1 MNEPNEHSSVLDLGA
16 EDAGAAISSG
26 ALLRD
31 AREAAGVHVAALA
44 AALKVPVNKLQALE
58 ADDFAALPDA
68 VFARALAA
76 SVCRT
81 LRLDPAP
88 VLALMPK
95 NTAPSFSA
103 ASPGINASFKDG
115 SEKARQNPLFAQAMR
130 PVGLAVIVLLLGAL
144 ALVLLP
150 RGGDLSASATHT
162 TGSALQEPEAKPG
175 LVLAPPAVV
184 APESAAVSSPEPLTS
199 RTLGSSGAVAEAP
212 ATADPVE
219 VAPALVV
226 APAAADLL
234 EFRARS
240 DSWVQVRDAAG
251 TVVLQRTLAKGESA
265 SATGTLPLT
274 VVVGRADAT
283 DVFVRGSPFALARVA
298 KENVARFEVKQ

>member
-16 EDAGAAISSG
+16 EDASAAISSG

-44 AALKVPVNKLQALE
+44 VALKVPVNKLQALE

-115 SEKARQNPLFAQAMR
+115 SEKARRNPLFAQAMR

-144 ALVLLP
+144 ALVFLP
-150 RGGDLSASATHT
+150 RGGDFSASATHT

-175 LVLAPPAVV
+175 VVLAPPAVV

-199 RTLGSSGAVAEAP
+199 RALGSSGAVAEAP

-219 VAPALVV
+219 VASVPAV
-226 APAAADLL
+226 APADLL

-251 TVVLQRTLAKGESA
+251 TVVLQRTLAKGDSA

-298 KENVARFEVKQ
+298 KENVARFEVK

>member
-1 MNEPNEHSSVLDLGA
+1 MNEPNEHSSVLDLGP

-44 AALKVPVNKLQALE
+44 VALKVPVNKLQALE

-115 SEKARQNPLFAQAMR
+115 SEKARRNPLFAQAMR

-144 ALVLLP
+144 ALVFLP
-150 RGGDLSASATHT
+150 RGGDFSASATHT

-175 LVLAPPAVV
+175 VVLAPPAVV

-199 RTLGSSGAVAEAP
+199 RALGSSGAVAEAP

-219 VAPALVV
+219 VASVPAV
-226 APAAADLL
+226 APADLL
-234 EFRARS
+234 EFRAHS

-251 TVVLQRTLAKGESA
+251 TVVLQRTLAKGDSA

-298 KENVARFEVKQ
+298 KENVARFEVK